1 MNEDQ
6 NVLQTASTCE
16 VCGVQILKAIGR
28 DVVVF
33 ATGAKSTREILAQR
47 VCQHVK
53 DRPGC
58 INRTG

>member
-1 MNEDQ
+1 MSEDQ
-6 NVLQTASTCE
+6 NALPTASTCE

-58 INRTG
+58 INRAG